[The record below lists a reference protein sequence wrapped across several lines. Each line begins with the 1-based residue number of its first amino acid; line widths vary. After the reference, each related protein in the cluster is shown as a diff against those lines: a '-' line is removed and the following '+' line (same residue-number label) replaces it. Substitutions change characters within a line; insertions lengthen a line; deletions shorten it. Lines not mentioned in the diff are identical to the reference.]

1 MPISIKHFD
10 TINASYTSTPFNSRF
25 EIQNPI
31 KNIKKIYLKS
41 FELSLDFC
49 NVRAGLNT
57 FTVRYNSILYT
68 VTLNDKVYTSIGSLL
83 TDLNSAYTGI
93 ISGVNVGFTT
103 SNNQIILTLTGSAP
117 LTFSIIPT
125 NFSNYIL
132 GFKMNTGSASGN
144 TYTITGS
151 NPYLLNA
158 DNYLIFNIGN
168 LPLSNNNISN
178 QLCNFKIPLNA
189 SNGMVYFENEYN
201 SLIQFCENSET
212 SKILTNLEIKL
223 YDRFG
228 NQLTQSNNDFSFTLG
243 FETD

>member
-1 MPISIKHFD
+1 MANFS
-10 TINASYTSTPFNSRF
+10 SYDN
-25 EIQNPI
+25 
-31 KNIKKIYLKS
+31 KNIFYH
-41 FELSLDFC
+41 
-49 NVRAGLNT
+49 
-57 FTVRYNSILYT
+57 
-68 VTLNDKVYTSIGSLL
+68 
-83 TDLNSAYTGI
+83 
-93 ISGVNVGFTT
+93 
-103 SNNQIILTLTGSAP
+103 
-117 LTFSIIPT
+117 
-125 NFSNYIL
+125 
-132 GFKMNTGSASGN
+132 GN
-144 TYTITGS
+144 I
-151 NPYLLNA
+151 